1 MKTGLIANPS
11 VSKYIRNLGKIITST
26 ERIDVVT
33 RNYSNRNLNRVKV
46 VLSKRIILYPLYS
59 DQNIYSGVF

>member
-33 RNYSNRNLNRVKV
+33 RNYSNYSNRNLKSESCV
-46 VLSKRIILYPLYS
+46 I
-59 DQNIYSGVF
+59 